1 MATAEQIKSL
11 IRSSLGDDPNRVH
24 TIALQVAAHEAQQG
38 HSTLAHEIRAMVDRA
53 KKKPIRRI
61 GQVFPPELSGLILS
75 QDSMRPISVLVVDVG
90 LRKRIGRIILEF
102 RQQNKLKKH
111 GLIHRRKIL
120 LSGAPGTG
128 KTMTAEVLA
137 NELKYPLHV
146 IQIDR
151 LVTKFMGETSAKL
164 RLIFDRIKITPG
176 VYLFDEFDAI
186 GGERSL
192 GNDVG
197 EMRRVLNSFLQFIEN
212 DQSNNLIIA
221 ATNNR
226 QLLDRALFRR
236 FDDVLHYDLP
246 DLQQRKQLIANI
258 LGTFKGPRFPIEKAA
273 KQGDLLSH
281 SEIDLTCRDAI
292 KTAILDNK
300 TKVTYDSFQS
310 LLKERHA
317 AYKGKGDNKAW
328 SRKNTHM

>member
-11 IRSSLGDDPNRVH
+11 IRSYLGGDPDRFQ

-38 HSTLAHEIRAMVDRA
+38 HSTLAHEIRTMVDRA
-53 KKKPIRRI
+53 KKKPAAKF
-61 GQVFPPELSGLILS
+61 GQTCLQELSGLILS
-75 QDSMRPISVLVVDVG
+75 QESTLQISALVVDAG
-90 LRKRIGRIILEF
+90 LRKRIDRIILEF

-137 NELKYPLHV
+137 HELKRTLHI

-164 RLIFDRIKITPG
+164 RQIFDQISITPG

-186 GGERSL
+186 GGERNL

-221 ATNNR
+221 ATNNQ

-236 FDDVLHYDLP
+236 FDDVLHYGLP
-246 DLQQRKQLIANI
+246 DLEQRKQLIANI
-258 LGTFKGPRFPIEKAA
+258 LGTFRGKRFPLEKAA
-273 KQGDLLSH
+273 SQGDLLSH
-281 SEIDLTCRDAI
+281 SEIDLSCRDAI
-292 KTAILDNK
+292 KIAILNNK
-300 TKVTYDSFQS
+300 TSVTYNSFQS

-317 AYKGKGDNKAW
+317 VYQDKELI
-328 SRKNTHM
+328 